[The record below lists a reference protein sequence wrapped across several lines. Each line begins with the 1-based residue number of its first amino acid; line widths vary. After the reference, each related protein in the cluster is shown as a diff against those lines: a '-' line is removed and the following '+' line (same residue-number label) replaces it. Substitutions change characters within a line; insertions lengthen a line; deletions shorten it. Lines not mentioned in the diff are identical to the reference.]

1 MPLPESPPVASPV
14 TVILDIS
21 AGGLTSSPSSSFQS
35 YTTSPQ
41 EVEVSRSSFDVEVG
55 TPPQPSPTSQVRPFR
70 AWSREETKSD
80 GPTPS
85 ATRAGT
91 IEIEPSSSI
100 ASHDQDS
107 DVPRT
112 TESSVTSLPTTSS
125 ANPLHC
131 RACKAD
137 TCDDITA
144 TMCGHVFCNRYDF
157 CLWCFL

>member
-14 TVILDIS
+14 TVILDIG
-21 AGGLTSSPSSSFQS
+21 AGGLTSSPSSSFS

-41 EVEVSRSSFDVEVG
+41 ELEVSRSSFDVEVG
-55 TPPQPSPTSQVRPFR
+55 TPPQPSPTSQVRPYR
-70 AWSREETKSD
+70 AWNREETKSD

-91 IEIEPSSSI
+91 IDIEPSSSI

-107 DVPRT
+107 DAPRT

-125 ANPLHC
+125 ANHLHC

-157 CLWCFL
+157 SRWCFL

>member
-14 TVILDIS
+14 TVILDIG
-21 AGGLTSSPSSSFQS
+21 AGGFTSSPSSSSQS

-41 EVEVSRSSFDVEVG
+41 ELEVSRSSFDVEVG
-55 TPPQPSPTSQVRPFR
+55 TPPQPSPTSQVRSFR
-70 AWSREETKSD
+70 AWSKEETKSD

-107 DVPRT
+107 DIPRT

-131 RACKAD
+131 RACKTD

-157 CLWCFL
+157 CR